1 MEDTKLRKKKV
12 TAKFKVDLV
21 ELALRKL
28 HKQLES
34 EGELKATLGDLIR
47 LVEAHSAME
56 QATGPKEVLIR
67 WIEQTNETPD
77 SEE

>member
-12 TAKFKVDLV
+12 TTKFKVELV

-34 EGELKATLGDLIR
+34 EGELKATLSDLIR

-56 QATGPKEVLIR
+56 QTTGPKEVLIR
-67 WIEQTNETPD
+67 WIEPTNDTQN